1 MKIVHSGNIFQVYD
15 DDLKTYNQLPVGVYT
30 LHCSQ
35 QMGWYMKSRD
45 ELEVKEKKIY
55 GNHQIKVEK
64 VLRTYDEFNRNL
76 GIILSGNKGIGK
88 SLFTRLLAIEANKKG
103 LPVLMIEKYIP
114 GLAAYIQNIDQEI
127 MVMFDEY
134 DKTFGGVK
142 APDGAAD
149 PQTELL
155 SLFDGTSTGKKLFVI
170 TCNETNKISSY
181 LVNRPG
187 RFHYHFRFE
196 NPDSSEVREY
206 LQDNITDKDNW
217 KYIDAIVS
225 FASRVGLNYDCLR
238 SITFEINQGESFEEA
253 IKDLNI
259 VNAEIPRYQ
268 ISIVYKDGTIAHHR
282 YSTQID
288 LFTNKDVHI
297 DDFYIGSNYII
308 SDIYFNTSDV
318 EYDLKEFTNK
328 VDGSRVT
335 IDYTEYDEEDKERA
349 KHFKQI
355 GVDFVRLD
363 RERDK
368 SFHYNLL

>member
-15 DDLKTYNQLPVGVYT
+15 DDLKAYDELPVGVYT

-64 VLRTYDEFNRNL
+64 VLHTYDEFNRNL

-114 GLAAYIQNIDQEI
+114 GLAGYIQNIDQEI

-134 DKTFGGVK
+134 DKTFGDVN

-155 SLFDGTSTGKKLFVI
+155 SVFDGTSTGKKLFVI

-196 NPDSSEVREY
+196 NPDSSEVKEY

-217 KYIDAIVS
+217 QYIDAIVA

-238 SITFEINQGESFEEA
+238 SIAFEINHGESFEDA

-259 VNAEIPRYQ
+259 VNAETPRYQ
-268 ISIVYKDGTIAHHR
+268 ISIVYKDGTIAHNR
-282 YSTQID
+282 YPMQID
-288 LFTNKDVHI
+288 LFTNKNIHI
-297 DDFYIGSNYII
+297 NDFYIGSQYVIDSIN
-308 SDIYFNTSDV
+308 FNTCDV
-318 EYDLKEFTNK
+318 EYDLNEFTNK
-328 VDGSRVT
+328 VDGSRVS
-335 IDYTEYDEEDKERA
+335 IDYNNYDDEEKERA
-349 KHFKQI
+349 KHLKQI
-355 GVDFVRLD
+355 GVDFVRFD